1 MVLPCPPSNNL
12 RHVFNVFISK
22 RGTVPCRCQGDEAK
36 KHLVAVPSVT
46 LQKRLPQL
54 KARLGLVSE
63 SGPTLHSILAL
74 QNLEFYTL
82 DQEEEISYPNP
93 FGFEESPGAPG
104 QEGV

>member
-1 MVLPCPPSNNL
+1 MSSSLKGEQPLAGV
-12 RHVFNVFISK
+12 
-22 RGTVPCRCQGDEAK
+22 RGMRQTGK

-46 LQKRLPQL
+46 LQKRLLQL

>member
-22 RGTVPCRCQGDEAK
+22 RGTAPCRCQGDEANWQK
-36 KHLVAVPSVT
+36 APSGCT
-46 LQKRLPQL
+46 ISDSTEET
-54 KARLGLVSE
+54 ATVSQVLRCTP
-63 SGPTLHSILAL
+63 SWLCKSIP
-74 QNLEFYTL
+74 YTL

-93 FGFEESPGAPG
+93 YGFEESPGAPG

>member
-1 MVLPCPPSNNL
+1 MSSSLKGEQPLAGV
-12 RHVFNVFISK
+12 
-22 RGTVPCRCQGDEAK
+22 RGMRQTGT

-46 LQKRLPQL
+46 LQKRLLQL